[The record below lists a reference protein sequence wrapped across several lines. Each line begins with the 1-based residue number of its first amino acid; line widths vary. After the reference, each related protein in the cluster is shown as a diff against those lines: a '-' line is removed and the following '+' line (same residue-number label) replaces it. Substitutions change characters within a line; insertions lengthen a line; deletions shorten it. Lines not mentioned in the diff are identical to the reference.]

1 MGCEQ
6 GEQVADLAPEG
17 LLCAGGG
24 FAKQVFEFGEEL
36 LDPLALRRLPAIAA
50 RRVQGRAVGR
60 QEPEPCPCGADCGG
74 LVAAEVVQE

>member
-36 LDPLALRRLPAIAA
+36 LD
-50 RRVQGRAVGR
+50 RVQVRAVGR